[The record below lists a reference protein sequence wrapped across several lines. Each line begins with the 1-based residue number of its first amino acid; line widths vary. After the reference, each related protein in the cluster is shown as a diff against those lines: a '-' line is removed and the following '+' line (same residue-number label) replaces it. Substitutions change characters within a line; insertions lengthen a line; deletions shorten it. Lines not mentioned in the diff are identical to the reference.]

1 MRKQKRNQENIEL
14 ELKLEEMNVQK
25 KIQKQEVLCKSFNCK
40 QKKINVYITFYL
52 LLVIL
57 KMAYEEIGTRHGYHI
72 ICLI

>member
-40 QKKINVYITFYL
+40 QKKINVYIYFLFTL
-52 LLVIL
+52 
-57 KMAYEEIGTRHGYHI
+57 GYFKNG
-72 ICLI
+72 L